1 MFEDRRL
8 IWQLKTGRQQALVRV
23 YDKYKRYLLK
33 IAHGLLPNSA
43 QAEDV
48 VQDVFVS
55 LIQAVESLRVDGNL
69 RGYLVRC
76 LINRIKDLQ
85 RMPKPPLRPEV
96 ERLPENPDR
105 PDHWVLHNEAI
116 DSINR
121 ALAQL
126 PDDQRWIITLHVRG
140 GLKFREI
147 ARLEGLSINTVQS
160 RYRYGLAKL
169 RHLLNGKAKP

>member
-1 MFEDRRL
+1 MFEDRQL
-8 IWQLKTGRQQALVRV
+8 IWQLKTGREQGLVRI
-23 YDKYKRYLLK
+23 YGKYKYYLLK
-33 IAHGLLPNSA
+33 IAPGLLTDGA

-55 LIQAVESLRVDGNL
+55 LVQASRSLRVDGNL

-76 LINRIKDLQ
+76 LINRIKDLN
-85 RMPKPPLRPEV
+85 RIPRP
-96 ERLPENPDR
+96 RALPEGDMPVMNGDQPER
-105 PDHWVLHNEAI
+105 WVLHNEAI
-116 DSINR
+116 DRVNR

-126 PDDQRWIITLHVRG
+126 TDDQRWVITLHVRG

-147 ARLEGLSINTVQS
+147 ARLQGLSINTVQS

-169 RHLLNGKAKP
+169 RHLLNGEMKP